1 MKLWKAY
8 NKFLQLQPSPLLPC
22 LAQPIKLKTLI
33 SNHSDPLPSPLVK
46 RRKKTIV
53 LTFSLNLSFIQ
64 SSRISSA
71 AQLLL
76 GLKSLERSRAL
87 AAAGR
92 HPEPSFLRCLAV
104 A

>member
-1 MKLWKAY
+1 M
-8 NKFLQLQPSPLLPC
+8 
-22 LAQPIKLKTLI
+22 KTL
-33 SNHSDPLPSPLVK
+33 SPAIMFPFHHLSSK
-46 RRKKTIV
+46 DKKNKNKNKTKKTII
-53 LTFSLNLSFIQ
+53 LAFSLDLSFLQ

-76 GLKSLERSRAL
+76 GEKRPERSRAL